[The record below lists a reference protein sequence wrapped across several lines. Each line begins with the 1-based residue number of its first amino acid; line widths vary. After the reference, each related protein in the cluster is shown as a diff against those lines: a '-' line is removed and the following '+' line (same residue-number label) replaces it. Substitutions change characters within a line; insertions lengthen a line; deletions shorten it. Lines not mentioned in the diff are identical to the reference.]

1 MLHKKGKSSQAPAKV
16 TLEPLESSGG
26 DQSQDQPQD
35 STQEQ
40 EISTRFLRDRENQ
53 LDRQTLRLAQALI
66 EAGFKVTDPRLTI
79 IEEIVNFRHG
89 FEITDLTE
97 KIENRPGPKPGVASV
112 FRTVKLLTELGLLQ
126 RVHASD
132 GCHRYELIHGH
143 NHQVVCR
150 CCEQTIEF
158 EGCDFTEL
166 TAFLEKQTGFKLEGH
181 WMEFFGLCPNCRGA
195 AIPTPQKL
203 GLPVSPLG
211 PHDHTKTEQPT
222 EQPARLNVSGISQNP
237 G

>member
-1 MLHKKGKSSQAPAKV
+1 MLHKKGKTSQATAKD
-16 TLEPLESSGG
+16 TLEPVESSGG
-26 DQSQDQPQD
+26 DRSQDQA
-35 STQEQ
+35 QEQ

-97 KIENRPGPKPGVASV
+97 KIENRPGTKPGVASV

-126 RVHASD
+126 RVHTSD

-150 CCEQTIEF
+150 CCDQTIEF

-181 WMEFFGLCPNCRGA
+181 WMEFFGLCPNCREA
-195 AIPTPQKL
+195 AIPTPPKL
-203 GLPVSPLG
+203 GLPVSPLS
-211 PHDHTKTEQPT
+211 PHDHTKTNKTT
-222 EQPARLNVSGISQNP
+222 EQPARLNVSGISQKP

>member
-1 MLHKKGKSSQAPAKV
+1 MLHKKNKPSQVPEKEN
-16 TLEPLESSGG
+16 LELTDLSGE
-26 DQSQDQPQD
+26 DNS
-35 STQEQ
+35 QEQ
-40 EISTRFLRDRENQ
+40 EISTRFLRGRENQ

-89 FEITDLTE
+89 FEINDLTE
-97 KIENRPGPKPGVASV
+97 IIEKRPGARPGVASV

-126 RVHASD
+126 RVHTSD
-132 GCHRYELIHGH
+132 GCHRYELIRGH

-150 CCEQTIEF
+150 CCDQTIEF
-158 EGCDFTEL
+158 EGCDFTAL

-181 WMEFFGLCPNCRGA
+181 WMEFFGLCQTCREA
-195 AIPTPQKL
+195 ALPTPQKL

-211 PHDHTKTEQPT
+211 PHDHARHDDQTE
-222 EQPARLNVSGISQNP
+222 EQPARLNVSAISQNP

>member
-1 MLHKKGKSSQAPAKV
+1 MLYKKTKTSQAAEKEN
-16 TLEPLESSGG
+16 LELADLSG
-26 DQSQDQPQD
+26 DDNS
-35 STQEQ
+35 Q
-40 EISTRFLRDRENQ
+40 EISTRFLRGRENR

-89 FEITDLTE
+89 FEINELAENIE
-97 KIENRPGPKPGVASV
+97 KRPDPRPGVASV

-126 RVHASD
+126 RVHTGD
-132 GCHRYELIHGH
+132 GCHRYELIQGH

-150 CCEQTIEF
+150 CCDRTIEF

-181 WMEFFGLCPNCRGA
+181 WMEFFGLCQNCREA
-195 AIPTPQKL
+195 AIPTPPKL

-211 PHDHTKTEQPT
+211 PHDHAKPDDSEN
-222 EQPARLNVSGISQNP
+222 QPARVNVSAISQNP